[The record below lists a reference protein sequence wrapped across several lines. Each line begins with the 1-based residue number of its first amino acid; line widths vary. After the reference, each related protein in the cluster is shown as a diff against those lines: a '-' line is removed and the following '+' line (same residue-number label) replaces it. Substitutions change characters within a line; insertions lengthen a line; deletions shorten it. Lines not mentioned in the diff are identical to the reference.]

1 MNFLKNIKD
10 QLLLKAFFF
19 TKFKNKIKGDT
30 KNLILIEFNEMLD
43 CYIPYAYLTSQLS
56 KKFNAKILAFSNI
69 KEKNFINFTRYFLML
84 LNPLSKFSIYKSFG
98 VGKLIYFI
106 LNDKK
111 TKQKI
116 DSKFKTILKKNKNKK
131 YFEKLKINNIL
142 VGDLF
147 YDSYLKKFK
156 KSTIELESE
165 IFKRFLYEEIS
176 KFYFWYNFIDKNV
189 KSIIVSHTVYTLAVP
204 MRICVNLNIDAFQ
217 ITWKQIHRLNKKNFM
232 AYNEFKQFPKLFKK
246 LPSIE
251 KKRGIQKAKK
261 QLKKRLNGIVGVDMP
276 YSTKTAYGKIDLK
289 NRLLKRN
296 KKLKVLITTHCFFDS
311 PHSYGYNIFPDFYEW
326 IDFLGRMTGKT
337 NFDWYIKTHPDYLT
351 GTLEIIKNFIK
362 KYPKFHLLPAQSS
375 HNQLVKEGID
385 VVLTV
390 YGTIGCEYPLFFNKP
405 VINASLNNPH
415 IGYKFNYHS
424 KSIKDYEKKI
434 KNLPYLIKNFSI
446 NQKEVYEYYYM
457 QHLYK
462 YKNIFYSNL
471 MKFKN
476 KKEKYS
482 YLVKCAQRI
491 NDNKIL
497 EKEIIN
503 QIKIF
508 IDGKNYFSNL

>member
-1 MNFLKNIKD
+1 M
-10 QLLLKAFFF
+10 
-19 TKFKNKIKGDT
+19 
-30 KNLILIEFNEMLD
+30 
-43 CYIPYAYLTSQLS
+43 
-56 KKFNAKILAFSNI
+56 
-69 KEKNFINFTRYFLML
+69 
-84 LNPLSKFSIYKSFG
+84 
-98 VGKLIYFI
+98 
-106 LNDKK
+106 
-111 TKQKI
+111 
-116 DSKFKTILKKNKNKK
+116 
-131 YFEKLKINNIL
+131 
-142 VGDLF
+142 
-147 YDSYLKKFK
+147 
-156 KSTIELESE
+156 
-165 IFKRFLYEEIS
+165 
-176 KFYFWYNFIDKNV
+176 
-189 KSIIVSHTVYTLAVP
+189 
-204 MRICVNLNIDAFQ
+204 
-217 ITWKQIHRLNKKNFM
+217 
-232 AYNEFKQFPKLFKK
+232 
-246 LPSIE
+246 
-251 KKRGIQKAKK
+251 
-261 QLKKRLNGIVGVDMP
+261 
-276 YSTKTAYGKIDLK
+276 
-289 NRLLKRN
+289 
-296 KKLKVLITTHCFFDS
+296 
-311 PHSYGYNIFPDFYEW
+311 
-326 IDFLGRMTGKT
+326 
-337 NFDWYIKTHPDYLT
+337 
-351 GTLEIIKNFIK
+351 
-362 KYPKFHLLPAQSS
+362 
-375 HNQLVKEGID
+375 KEGID

-424 KSIKDYEKKI
+424 KSIKDYEKI